1 MVSIS
6 IGKSPIVPNFMP
18 YFVNLL
24 MISFMEGTHISTYE
38 RAKAHHFP
46 SVVWGLIICSY
57 FTTVVD
63 VVVAQFLGYFR
74 IYLDCTSLFYQVLR
88 IYLLLFCILSCF
100 LRNFP
105 TKILLWW
112 YSFSWNGFFKI
123 TLKNTQHIFD
133 HYNNHIL
140 QFLI

>member
-1 MVSIS
+1 
-6 IGKSPIVPNFMP
+6 
-18 YFVNLL
+18 
-24 MISFMEGTHISTYE
+24 MEGTHISTYE

-74 IYLDCTSLFYQVLR
+74 IYRDYTSLFYQVLR
-88 IYLLLFCILSCF
+88 IYLHFVCILSSF

-105 TKILLWW
+105 AKNFIVVVFIFLKWSNTFLTIITRSYNFRYDKFLLICINLELCLN
-112 YSFSWNGFFKI
+112 FSIK
-123 TLKNTQHIFD
+123 T
-133 HYNNHIL
+133 
-140 QFLI
+140 